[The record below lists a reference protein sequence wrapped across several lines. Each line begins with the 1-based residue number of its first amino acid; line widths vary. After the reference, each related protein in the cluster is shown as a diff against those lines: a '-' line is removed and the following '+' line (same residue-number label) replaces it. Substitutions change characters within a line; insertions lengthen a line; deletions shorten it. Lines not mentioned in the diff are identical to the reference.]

1 MSTTKLLKKI
11 YYDPRHTAGFGSA
24 RNLYLAAKA
33 VRKAVAKKDVDK
45 FLQSQPTHTLHF
57 PVRKS
62 FKRRK
67 ILARHIDHI
76 WSSDLLDFQAISKE
90 NRGFRYVLIVI
101 DVLSRYAFAVPLKD
115 KTAKSVIAAFKKIF
129 NKSGRRPQKLFTDMG
144 KEYTSNQFKD
154 FLRKSNIIQYSTGSE
169 IKASLAERFIR
180 TLKSKLYKYF
190 TAKNTLHYIRVLP
203 SVLQGYNDKIH
214 SSHVMAPSKVN
225 IGNQKKVWNI
235 LYADY
240 LNKKPKLPRLH
251 IGDFVRLSK
260 YRRTFRKAYL
270 QGWTTEIFVV
280 HEVLPTNP
288 VTYVIHDSNNEIL
301 EGAFYE
307 PELLKIRLGWE
318 KIAQA

>member
-33 VRKAVAKKDVDK
+33 VRKAVTKKDVDK

-154 FLRKSNIIQYSTGSE
+154 FLRKSKIIQYSTGSE

-214 SSHVMAPSKVN
+214 SSHGMAPSKVN
-225 IGNQKKVWNI
+225 KRNQKKVWNI
-235 LYADY
+235 LHADY
-240 LNKKPKLPRLH
+240 LNEKPKPPRLH

-288 VTYVIHDSNNEIL
+288 VTYVIRDSNNEIL

-307 PELLKIRLGWE
+307 PELIKIRLRWE

>member
-33 VRKAVAKKDVDK
+33 VRKAVTKKDVDK

-154 FLRKSNIIQYSTGSE
+154 FLRKSNIIQYSTCSE

-214 SSHVMAPSKVN
+214 SSHGMAPSKVN
-225 IGNQKKVWNI
+225 KRNQKK
-235 LYADY
+235 
-240 LNKKPKLPRLH
+240 
-251 IGDFVRLSK
+251 S
-260 YRRTFRKAYL
+260 
-270 QGWTTEIFVV
+270 
-280 HEVLPTNP
+280 
-288 VTYVIHDSNNEIL
+288 L
-301 EGAFYE
+301 EY
-307 PELLKIRLGWE
+307 IVC
-318 KIAQA
+318 

>member
-33 VRKAVAKKDVDK
+33 VRKAVTKKDVDK

-90 NRGFRYVLIVI
+90 NRGFRYVLIVK

-115 KTAKSVIAAFKKIF
+115 KTAKSVIAAFKKMF

-154 FLRKSNIIQYSTGSE
+154 FLRKSKIIQYSTGSE

-214 SSHVMAPSKVN
+214 SSHGMAPSKVN
-225 IGNQKKVWNI
+225 KRNQKKVWNI
-235 LYADY
+235 LHADY
-240 LNKKPKLPRLH
+240 LNEKPKPPRLH

-270 QGWTTEIFVV
+270 QGWTTEI
-280 HEVLPTNP
+280 LL
-288 VTYVIHDSNNEIL
+288 YMRYSQQIL
-301 EGAFYE
+301 
-307 PELLKIRLGWE
+307 
-318 KIAQA
+318 